1 MKNRY
6 VGDIGDFGKYAL
18 LRAFAEARIKVGIN
32 WDLIADNSSNDGKFT
47 DYLQKDDLRW
57 YAPEVFEE
65 LKKISGTQIQK
76 NLGGSYNV

>member
-18 LRAFAEARIKVGIN
+18 LRVFAETGGKVCIN
-32 WDLIADNSSNDGKFT
+32 WYLTTDDVSNDGKST

-57 YAPEVFEE
+57 HAPEVFEE
-65 LKKISGTQIQK
+65 LKKISGTQI
-76 NLGGSYNV
+76 